1 MTQNSGNPSAAQSP
15 EEGVGRPDD
24 RPGVLRGRATLTLQ
38 TRQAQRLVKGRGL
51 SAEKPAIIGLLGF
64 ANRVRTLWHG
74 ARADDPYAD
83 WWLLQVDEALV
94 QAGHELV
101 TLEQAIAKLF
111 EALGAIEVASPVS
124 VKPARIALNFTNPY
138 AFRAA
143 ALISQFDALACK
155 VLTARHVGLVGRD
168 GVVVGGVADVARS
181 AGDEERDE
189 GEQRDQ
195 ARAGAAA
202 AAAGHSRPPEQRP
215 YHAAT
220 AVIIADLTAL
230 GGEVAPSL
238 RTTVRT
244 WRLRNR
250 GPLFGAVA
258 RPAATWRDQD
268 RNVFRCL
275 SLACTLL

>member
-168 GVVVGGVADVARS
+168 EAERALHQGGRWARRALQSPVGYRLMGVTRDDVGQGNAKALQALEVMGEIPEDVRRGVLRAPHAPAVA
-181 AGDEERDE
+181 GL
-189 GEQRDQ
+189 
-195 ARAGAAA
+195 RAG
-202 AAAGHSRPPEQRP
+202 PMT
-215 YHAAT
+215 Y
-220 AVIIADLTAL
+220 AD
-230 GGEVAPSL
+230 
-238 RTTVRT
+238 
-244 WRLRNR
+244 RLR
-250 GPLFGAVA
+250 PLS
-258 RPAATWRDQD
+258 DD
-268 RNVFRCL
+268 L
-275 SLACTLL
+275 